1 MLSLSINKR
10 CICFCVAL
18 IIVTITLLYYT
29 RHEHYSPF
37 LKDDFVLC
45 RHPNHKSIHDCQR
58 DLFARTWKVDGD
70 YSCEITNIMF
80 YTVQIRKKRNMQYYY
95 RKVTRVF
102 DYIREHNMEFPLE
115 CRHIGSMLTNIYQ
128 CSSNSLE
135 RALAQGLNMFIQ
147 FEKLHIMSK
156 RSEHQD
162 SSCYFE
168 PKSDVE
174 IFERYSCRGGD
185 LFRNVY
191 IRDMQELNK
200 FPNLLFL
207 YKRALRL
214 LLKEHRSITYN
225 IYHHS
230 NDNEKHAINT
240 YLQI

>member
-128 CSSNSLE
+128 CSPNSVE
-135 RALAQGLNMFIQ
+135 RAWAQGLNMFIQ
-147 FEKLHIMSK
+147 SEKLHIMSK

-168 PKSDVE
+168 KKPDVK
-174 IFERYSCRGGD
+174 IFQRYSCGKIGD

-191 IRDMQELNK
+191 IRDTQELNR
-200 FPNLLFL
+200 FPNLFFL

-214 LLKEHRSITYN
+214 LLEEPRSLTYN
-225 IYHHS
+225 IYHYS
-230 NDNEKHAINT
+230 NQKEKEALDM
-240 YLQI
+240 YLK